1 MRNSPFAVLTLSFM
15 LSFPSFAARPPKQ
28 YPTDMRLVDIT
39 RDPYN
44 AASDGSVDVSDIILQ
59 VFKDKHHD
67 WTRPLAL
74 YFPAG
79 TYLVDKQI
87 RFGNCCAHLLGQG
100 PEHTILKLAENAQG
114 FDDPQNP
121 RGVLRTTRSETN
133 DTKNNTAFRNY
144 IQDLSVV
151 VGKDNPGAIGV
162 EFIASNSGAVKNVT
176 ILGDQGGFCG
186 LAMEIGWPGP
196 LLVKDLTVN
205 GFDYGIRVGYREYSQ
220 TYENI
225 TLLNQKIAAIYNNGN
240 MMAIRNLQTTTAA
253 PAIINQGNRAM
264 VVLLDGQLGGGKS
277 GTAAIDN
284 SAFLY
289 ARNVSVTGYSDV
301 IKTGDK
307 TVAGPRVDEY
317 FSHDHQ
323 SLFGDKRAMLHLPV
337 KETPEFHDDNLN
349 NWVRANDYPSV
360 AAMEQAMS
368 DQSKTTL
375 YWNTWSVTRTGTLR
389 IPANIRRIYS
399 IDGLLNVVNGYSGD
413 PLIIS
418 VEEESEHPLILE
430 GLTVGKVIL
439 EQRCSRPVAILHCK
453 GPDIPRN
460 FPESGELF
468 IEDALVNPKFQY
480 PQNVWARQLN
490 AETGNNNGV
499 PVDMIF
505 NPGGDWWILGLKT
518 EGRGTIVT
526 NTDGGRL
533 EVLGTFVYPVR
544 SDSKLPQPKHAFI
557 NEESS
562 MSLMYKYYGG
572 YTYQIKDTRGG
583 DTKTLASAD
592 ADNPFLYTS
601 IRPEDRTS
609 AEVRSL
615 SATVADVCEAT
626 VSVSPAG
633 QTTLRLTVSA
643 ATEVSLVTT
652 DCTGRVVAEQSFV
665 YPEGGARAVSPRHG
679 MTGSGVYVTKL
690 RVNGLENRFRFVV
703 P

>member
-1 MRNSPFAVLTLSFM
+1 MKNSVFALPTLLIL
-15 LSFPSFAARPPKQ
+15 LSLPAFSARPPKQ

-39 RDPYN
+39 QDPYN
-44 AASDGSVDVSDIILQ
+44 AASDGGADVSDIILR
-59 VFKDKHHD
+59 VFEEKHHD

-79 TYLVDKQI
+79 TYLVTKQI
-87 RFGNCCAHLLGQG
+87 RFGTCCAHLLGQG
-100 PEHTILKLAENAQG
+100 PEHTTIKLAENAQG
-114 FDDPQNP
+114 FDDPQEP
-121 RGVLRTTRSETN
+121 RGVLRTTKSETN
-133 DTKNNTAFRNY
+133 DTKNNVAFRNY

-151 VGKDNPGAIGV
+151 VGANNPGAVGI

-176 ILGDQGGFCG
+176 IHGDQGGFCG

-196 LLVKDLTVN
+196 LLIKNLTVN

-220 TYENI
+220 TFENI
-225 TLLNQKIAAIYNNGN
+225 TLNNQKTAAVYNNGN
-240 MMAIRNLQTTTAA
+240 MMAIRNLQTSTTA

-264 VVLLDGQLGGGKS
+264 VVLLDGRLTGGKS
-277 GTAAIDN
+277 GTAAIEN

-301 IKTGDK
+301 VKTGDK
-307 TVAGPRVDEY
+307 AVAGPLVEEY

-323 SLFGDKRAMLHLPV
+323 SLFDDQRAMLHLPV
-337 KETPEFHDDNLN
+337 KETPEFHDNNLD
-349 NWVRANDYPSV
+349 NWVRANDYTTVS
-360 AAMEQAMS
+360 AMEEAIS
-368 DQSKTTL
+368 DPSKTTL

-389 IPANIRRIYS
+389 IPANIRKIYS
-399 IDGLLNVVNGYSGD
+399 IDGLINVVNGYRGD

-418 VEEESEHPLILE
+418 VEEESDHPLILE

-439 EQRCSRPVAILHCK
+439 EQRCGRPVAILHCK
-453 GPDIPRN
+453 GPEIPRN
-460 FPESGELF
+460 FPESGPLF

-480 PQNVWARQLN
+480 AQDLWARQLN
-490 AETGNNNGV
+490 AETGNNDGV
-499 PVDMIF
+499 PEDMMF
-505 NPGGDWWILGLKT
+505 NPGGNWWILGLKT
-518 EGRGTIVT
+518 EGRGTIAT
-526 NTDGGRL
+526 NTDGGKL

-583 DTKTLASAD
+583 QTRTLASAD

-601 IRPEDRTS
+601 IRPEDKTS
-609 AEVRSL
+609 AGGRPLPAAVASVQDPSISFS
-615 SATVADVCEAT
+615 SAGQPRVHFT
-626 VSVSPAG
+626 VS
-633 QTTLRLTVSA
+633 L

-652 DCTGRVVAEQSFV
+652 NFAGRVVAKQTFV
-665 YPEGGARAVSPRHG
+665 YPEPGVRELSLRPGAAAP
-679 MTGSGVYVTKL
+679 GVYVTRL
-690 RVNGLENRFRFVV
+690 RVNDLEKRLRFVV